1 LSSLVLSGTVVG
13 VDGVPVSVEVD
24 LVRRLPRVTIVGL
37 PASAVRESTERVRS
51 AILSTGLDF
60 PRMCVTVNLAPGDLR
75 KDGTGLDLPIAL
87 AILAASDQIP
97 KAPLNSCIFAGE
109 LSLNGSLRGI
119 RGGLSLA
126 MLAAEKGVS
135 KIVLPEGCAGEAAM
149 VPGVTVCA
157 ANTLSDVVRFI
168 RGEQELPAALASAQ
182 SEEEGT
188 VDMADVRGQDLA
200 RRALEISAAGGHN
213 LLMVGPPG
221 VGKTMLAARLPTIM
235 PRMSF
240 EETLDVT
247 RVHSVAGLL
256 PTFGGVVERR
266 PFRAPHHTISA
277 AGLLGGARLQPGE
290 VTLAHR
296 GVLFLDEFPE
306 FSRGLLEQLRGPL
319 EDRVVVLSRAAGTV
333 QFPAACMLVAAANPC
348 PCGFLG
354 HPVVPCRCTESMLR
368 RYSSRLS
375 GPLLDRIDL
384 YVSVDPIET
393 ETLFRRSKSESS
405 KSVRLRVERAR
416 KLQFKRFTG
425 STVTCNAEL
434 HAGNVREVANATVPA
449 VRALKRAV
457 ESMSI
462 SGRGHDRILKIGRT
476 IADLDGSRDVQL
488 SHIAEAIA
496 YRPRNSGFRGES

>member
-1 LSSLVLSGTVVG
+1 MSSTVLSGTVLG
-13 VDGVPVSVEVD
+13 VEGVPVSVEVD
-24 LVRRLPRVTIVGL
+24 LVRRLPRVTVVGL

-51 AILSTGLDF
+51 AILAAGLDF

-87 AILAASDQIP
+87 GILAASGQIP
-97 KAPLNSCIFAGE
+97 NLKLERCLFAGE
-109 LSLNGSLRGI
+109 LSLDGSLRGI
-119 RGGLSLA
+119 RGALSLA
-126 MLAAEKGVS
+126 MLGSEKGLLQV
-135 KIVLPEGCAGEAAM
+135 VLPEGCAGEAAM
-149 VPGVTVCA
+149 VPGLEVLA
-157 ANTLSDVVRFI
+157 ATSLRQVVEWI
-168 RGEQELPAALASAQ
+168 RGKGCLPAAVAATTL
-182 SEEEGT
+182 ERDDC
-188 VDMADVRGQDLA
+188 VDMADVRGQEMA

-240 EETLDVT
+240 EESLEVT

-256 PTFGGVVERR
+256 TNFGGMVEYR

-296 GVLFLDEFPE
+296 GVLFLDELPE

-319 EDRVVVLSRAAGTV
+319 EDRLVVLSRAAGTI

-354 HPVVPCRCTESMLR
+354 HPVVPCRCTDAMLR

-384 YVSVDPIET
+384 HITVESIET
-393 ETLFRRSKSESS
+393 ETLFHSS
-405 KSVRLRVERAR
+405 QAENSQSVRLRVESAR
-416 KLQFKRFTG
+416 KLQRLRF
-425 STVTCNAEL
+425 SRERATCNAEL
-434 HAGNVREVANATVPA
+434 HAGNVREAANATPQ
-449 VRALKRAV
+449 ALKALRQAV
-457 ESMSI
+457 ESMSL
-462 SGRGHDRILKIGRT
+462 SGRGHDRILKVSRT
-476 IADLDGSRDVQL
+476 IADLDHSPNVQL
-488 SHIAEAIA
+488 SHIAEALA
-496 YRPRNSGFRGES
+496 YRPNNSEYQGAA